1 MASTAP
7 LHLELPRLNRTLFPE
22 RAVTPA
28 GPAPVGR
35 APVRIVHLG
44 LGNFHRAHQAWYTA
58 HADDAASW
66 GIAAFTGRRPDAAND
81 LAPQDGLYTLIVRSA
96 DEDRFELIDSIVQV
110 HPASEHQAFLGYLR
124 RPEVAVVTITL
135 TEAAYLRGP
144 DGRLSVDNADVIND
158 LHALEADSTAPVT
171 TLPAKL
177 VAGLAARR
185 AAGAGPITILSCDNL
200 PHNGAVTATI
210 VADLA
215 ERLDSG
221 RAQSTGLAER
231 TGSADWT
238 GLAEWISAEV
248 DFATSMVD
256 RITPATTDADRA
268 TVAEH
273 QHYVDRSP
281 VPTEP
286 YSEWVISGRFPAGRP
301 AWDTAGARLVD
312 DVTRYEQRKLWLL
325 NGSHSLLAYAGSLLG
340 HTTIDEAVGDPR
352 CRQWVESFWDEAAA
366 HLPLPADEIKA
377 YRTALLDRF
386 ANPRV
391 RHQLR
396 QIAADGSIKLPVR
409 IIPSLRAERE
419 AGRLPTGGATAI
431 AAWIEHLRGH
441 SCPIKDSGA
450 APFQAAAA
458 GTDPV
463 AGLLDLLHPGLSTD
477 ADLIDLVRR
486 QLELLQT
493 QAARP

>member
-1 MASTAP
+1 MTTTN
-7 LHLELPRLNRTLFPE
+7 LPRLNRTLFPA
-22 RAVTPA
+22 RAVAPVP
-28 GPAPVGR
+28 PAPVHP

-58 HADDAASW
+58 HADDAADW
-66 GIAAFTGRRPDAAND
+66 RIAAFTGRRPDAAND
-81 LAPQDGLYTLIVRSA
+81 LGPQDGLYTLIIRDA
-96 DEDRFELIDSIVQV
+96 DEDHFEVVDSIVEA
-110 HPASEHQAFLGYLR
+110 HPTSDHQAFLGYLR
-124 RPEVAVVTITL
+124 MPDVAVVTITL

-144 DGRLSVDNADVIND
+144 DGHLAFDNAGVLAD
-158 LHALEADSTAPVT
+158 LRALQADSTAPVA

-200 PHNGAVTATI
+200 PHNGAVTATV

-215 ERLDSG
+215 ERLDPG
-221 RAQSTGLAER
+221 RAP
-231 TGSADWT
+231 WT
-238 GLAEWISAEV
+238 GLAEWIGAEV

-256 RITPATTDADRA
+256 RITPATTDEDRA
-268 TVAEH
+268 AVAEH

-340 HTTIDEAVGDPR
+340 HTAIDEAIADPR
-352 CRQWVESFWDEAAA
+352 CRGWVESFWDEASA
-366 HLPLPADEIKA
+366 HLPLPADEISA
-377 YRTALLDRF
+377 YRAALLERF

-396 QIAADGSIKLPVR
+396 QIAADGSVKLPVR

-431 AAWIEHLRGH
+431 AAWIEHLHGH
-441 SCPIKDSGA
+441 SCPINDSGA

-458 GTDPV
+458 GADPV
-463 AGLLDLLHPGLSTD
+463 AEVLDLLHPGLSDDTD
-477 ADLIDLVRR
+477 LVELVRR
-486 QLELLQT
+486 RLELLQA
-493 QAARP
+493 QATHW